1 MSEAKKEIIRT
12 IQRMSG
18 KYSMDT
24 IFSDW
29 VMCSAIAIQNSLC
42 MVHNSVWQSREE
54 QYINTMKKYTEE
66 EYKEFS
72 RMFVLLADS
81 IEDNMSDVLGE
92 IYMESGC
99 GSKQTGQFFTPFH
112 VSELTAKMS
121 IPMDISIENKLVM
134 NEPSVGGGGMIIAAA
149 KTLKERG
156 INYQKCMVVTA
167 QDLDWRAV
175 YMAYV
180 QFSLLGINAEVVQGN
195 TLSEPYVKGKYPE
208 KCVFRTPER
217 MGMLI

>member
-1 MSEAKKEIIRT
+1 MSAEQEIVQI
-12 IQRMSG
+12 IQKLSG
-18 KYSMDT
+18 KYSPDMV
-24 IFSDW
+24 FADW
-29 VMCSAIAIQNSLC
+29 VEMSAISIQNACYMLKT
-42 MVHNSVWQSREE
+42 NLWKKREA
-54 QYINTMKKYTEE
+54 QYMAIAKKYEAKEINGMTHMLGLLTTALEE
-66 EYKEFS
+66 ETT
-72 RMFVLLADS
+72 DW
-81 IEDNMSDVLGE
+81 LGK

-156 INYQKCMVVTA
+156 LNYQKCMVVTA
-167 QDLDWRAV
+167 QDLDWRSV
-175 YMAYV
+175 YMAYI

-195 TLSEPYVKGKYPE
+195 TLSEQYVQGMYPE
-208 KCVFRTPER
+208 ECVFKTPAR